1 MDLRQIASV
10 VAPTPAS
17 FRLRQATVVS
27 VDYAYPLS
35 TCSIFF
41 AGDTSTTLSNISYM
55 SHVFP
60 RPGDSVFVLVDGADM
75 LIVGTK
81 APVSP
86 PVLKVRRTTDQLITS
101 GADTV
106 VAFSDAPLIDVA
118 FYQEDRWRMFGT
130 RATGGVSYVRNATF
144 DSTNSGNTDGWSGT
158 WLTNPVA
165 TLAYSTAQAKNGA
178 GSMLVTWPATV
189 SSINAVA
196 WTALFGLTPGRT
208 YTVSAW
214 VYVPATMPTV
224 NLSVFF
230 VSTVATSTTTGA
242 WQQLTVTFTATA
254 ATHYINIYPTGTVT
268 AGQTCYV
275 DSVQCDLGTTAGSFD
290 TYNRDRIRLPL
301 VGWYE
306 ASAAVR
312 FDGNATGTYR
322 RAAILTSTQTLGLTQ
337 IPPAGAAA
345 TQFNVSTGAF
355 AADANDYVYLNVT
368 HDASVSLNIRNS
380 QSSNWLSV
388 RYLGPAL

>member
-1 MDLRQIASV
+1 MDMREIAATVS
-10 VAPTPAS
+10 PSMPAS
-17 FRLRQATVVS
+17 RLRQATVVS
-27 VDYAYPLS
+27 VDYSYPS
-35 TCSIFF
+35 QTCSVYF
-41 AGDTSTTLSNISYM
+41 AGDTSTILTGVPFM
-55 SHVFP
+55 SHVYP
-60 RPGDSVFVLVDGADM
+60 RPGDSVFALVDGVDM
-75 LIVGTK
+75 LIVGVK
-81 APVSP
+81 APISA

-106 VAFSDAPLIDVA
+106 VAFSDAPLVDVA

-144 DSTNSGNTDGWSGT
+144 DSTNSGNTDGWSST
-158 WLTNPVA
+158 WFSNPVA

-178 GSMLVTWPATV
+178 GSMLVTWPATTATL
-189 SSINAVA
+189 NAVV
-196 WTALFGLTPGRT
+196 WTALFGLVAGRT

-214 VYVPATMPTV
+214 VYVPATMPSV
-224 NLSVFF
+224 NLSVFYA
-230 VSTVATSTTTGA
+230 SPVATSSTTGA
-242 WQQLTVTFTATA
+242 WQQLTGTFTATSNA
-254 ATHYINIYPTGTVT
+254 HYLVIYPSGTVT

-275 DSVQCDLGTTAGSFD
+275 DSVQCDLGTTAASFD

-306 ASAAVR
+306 ATAAVR

-337 IPPAGAAA
+337 IAPAGAAA
-345 TQFNVSTGAF
+345 TQFNVTTGAF
-355 AADANDYVYLNVT
+355 SADANDYVYLNVT